1 MEVVFLSEVERR
13 RSMISRLDPFQV
25 KRKGRIEYCIEEL
38 RKKKTVNADEFMA
51 YLSIRFGI
59 RRQTVVDY
67 LGDIEAYGLIEWKG
81 KTIEWVG
88 EEKWKAESEV
98 Q

>member
-1 MEVVFLSEVERR
+1 LSEVERR
-13 RSMISRLDPFQV
+13 RSMNSRLDPFQV

-38 RKKKTVNADEFMA
+38 RNRKKVNADEFMA
-51 YLSIRFGI
+51 YLSISFGI
-59 RRQTVVDY
+59 RRHTAVDY

-81 KTIEWVG
+81 KTIEWIG
-88 EEKWKAESEV
+88 EDKWKAESEE

>member
-1 MEVVFLSEVERR
+1 MCEVERK

-38 RKKKTVNADEFMA
+38 RKRKTVNAEEFMA

-59 RRQTVVDY
+59 RRQTAVEY
-67 LGDIEAYGLIEWKG
+67 LRDIESYGLIEWKG
-81 KTIEWVG
+81 KTIEWIG
-88 EEKWKAESEV
+88 EDKWKAESEE